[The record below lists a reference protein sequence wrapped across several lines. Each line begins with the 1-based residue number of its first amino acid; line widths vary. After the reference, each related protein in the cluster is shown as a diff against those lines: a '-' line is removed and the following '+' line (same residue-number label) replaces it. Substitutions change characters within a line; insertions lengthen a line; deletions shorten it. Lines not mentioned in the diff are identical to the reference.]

1 MRDGRTAKDLV
12 TKLVEALPEHLRDC
26 FTEWSRCI
34 ETAESGAT
42 VAEVN
47 DKIVMH
53 AALAWEQ
60 NETDARIE
68 SLQPFGEAWFNEQ
81 QED

>member
-1 MRDGRTAKDLV
+1 MRNGRAAKDLV
-12 TKLVEALPEHLRDC
+12 TKLVEALPEHHRDC

-53 AALAWEQ
+53 AESAWEQ
-60 NETDARIE
+60 NETDIQLE
-68 SLQPFGEAWFNEQ
+68 SLQGSNEK
-81 QED
+81 QEG